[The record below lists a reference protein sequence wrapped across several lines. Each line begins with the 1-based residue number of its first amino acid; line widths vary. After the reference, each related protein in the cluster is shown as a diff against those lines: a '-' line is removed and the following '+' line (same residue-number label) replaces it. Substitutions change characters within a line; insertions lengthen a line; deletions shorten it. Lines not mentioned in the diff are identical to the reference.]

1 MEKQKLTPLEKSFK
15 YVFGKGWSPF
25 QALQQ
30 IGKDRGLSEL
40 LFSAPEDDLAFR
52 QIMQH
57 IEDGESLDDELFF
70 CEGTDVFMNT
80 HPRYMPLYK
89 HKHRFFELQY
99 VISGTL
105 RQTIGGQDLIL
116 YEGDVCFIAPETEHE
131 ISVCDDE
138 TVIVNI
144 LIRVETFRSVFM
156 DLMNKEDIISDFF
169 SRVLMC
175 NSYYPY
181 IYCRTEN
188 KEVLSAVVMSMMET
202 YDSEM
207 RLKNRLIITK
217 LEEFFIY
224 LLNDHEYDFITG
236 SNIGETD
243 RKILPILRYIQD
255 HYKTVTLAQLSRDFN
270 YSESYLSRIITLY
283 TGSGFSQIL
292 KTVRLKHAAG
302 LLETSHLS
310 INDFS
315 EQSGYEDRTY
325 FHKAFKK
332 QYGMTPAEYR
342 QKFGHTQG
350 SIL

>member
-1 MEKQKLTPLEKSFK
+1 MEKQRLTPLERCFK
-15 YVFGKGWSPF
+15 YVHEKEMTPS
-25 QALQQ
+25 QALAQMEE
-30 IGKDRGLSEL
+30 DPCLSEI
-40 LFSAPEDDLAFR
+40 LFSAPEDELAFR
-52 QIMQH
+52 RIMQH
-57 IEDGESLDDELFF
+57 IEDGESLNDDLFF
-70 CEGTDVFMNT
+70 REGLDVFMNT

-105 RQTIGGQDLIL
+105 NQTVGGQDLL
-116 YEGDVCFIAPETEHE
+116 LHEGDVCFIAPETEHC

-144 LIRVETFRSVFM
+144 LIRVETFRSVFI
-156 DLMNKEDIISDFF
+156 DLLNKEDIISDFF

-175 NSYYPY
+175 SSYYPY
-181 IYCRTEN
+181 IYCRTEIK
-188 KEVLSAVVMSMMET
+188 KELSDIVSSMLAV
-202 YDSEM
+202 YDSDM
-207 RLKNRLIITK
+207 RLKNRLIINK

-236 SNIGETD
+236 SSMGETD

-255 HYKTVTLAQLSRDFN
+255 HYQTVTLAELSRCFG

-292 KTVRLKHAAG
+292 KSVRLKNAAG
-302 LLETSHLS
+302 LLENSLLP
-310 INDFS
+310 INEIS
-315 EQSGYEDRTY
+315 VQCGYEDRTY

-342 QKFGHTQG
+342 KR
-350 SIL
+350 SK

>member
-131 ISVCDDE
+131 ISVCDEAD
-138 TVIVNI
+138 V
-144 LIRVETFRSVFM
+144 
-156 DLMNKEDIISDFF
+156 
-169 SRVLMC
+169 
-175 NSYYPY
+175 
-181 IYCRTEN
+181 
-188 KEVLSAVVMSMMET
+188 
-202 YDSEM
+202 
-207 RLKNRLIITK
+207 
-217 LEEFFIY
+217 
-224 LLNDHEYDFITG
+224 
-236 SNIGETD
+236 
-243 RKILPILRYIQD
+243 
-255 HYKTVTLAQLSRDFN
+255 
-270 YSESYLSRIITLY
+270 
-283 TGSGFSQIL
+283 
-292 KTVRLKHAAG
+292 
-302 LLETSHLS
+302 
-310 INDFS
+310 
-315 EQSGYEDRTY
+315 
-325 FHKAFKK
+325 
-332 QYGMTPAEYR
+332 
-342 QKFGHTQG
+342 
-350 SIL
+350 